1 VPAVISH
8 YRHQYELDAVT
19 STDPGQEYEEVL
31 YEADAPVAFV
41 TLNRPER
48 RNAFNDNMYEGM
60 LGALHRALLD
70 DDVKVVVIRGAGL
83 GFSAG
88 HDLTSPKQEGE
99 EPEESPPIPPGL
111 QPTVAD
117 YWNIERRRCHKY
129 EDLVSYPK
137 ILIAQVHGF
146 CIGAGEF
153 LQASCDFTIASDDA
167 QFGTRGFGRM
177 TTGIALAESSW
188 PGGSQ
193 KARAGELLAE
203 LTGKAAAE
211 HGLINS
217 SFPLEELDAGVHEF
231 AMGIADLPADS
242 VAMTKSWYAHMM
254 DAAGMGLANR
264 SHYMGHVSIQWTRFR
279 EGETNFYK
287 LRRDSG
293 LSGYIQ
299 KRGENA
305 TPDQLATAD

>member
-1 VPAVISH
+1 MPAVISH

-19 STDPGQEYEEVL
+19 STDPEADYDEVL
-31 YEADAPVAFV
+31 YEADAPIAFV

-48 RNAFNDNMYEGM
+48 RNAFNDNMFEGM

-70 DDVKVVVIRGAGL
+70 DDIKVVVLRGAGL

-88 HDLTSPKQEGE
+88 HDLTSPKREGD
-99 EPEESPPIPPGL
+99 EPEESPPISPGL

-129 EDLVSYPK
+129 EDLLSYPK

-153 LQASCDFTIASDDA
+153 VQASCDFTVAADDA

-177 TTGIALAESSW
+177 TTGIALADSSW

-193 KARAGELLAE
+193 KARAGELLSE
-203 LTGKAAAE
+203 LSGEGAAE
-211 HGLINS
+211 YGLINS
-217 SFPLEELDAGVHEF
+217 SFPLDELDAGVR
-231 AMGIADLPADS
+231 ALALSLADLPAES
-242 VAMTKSWYAHMM
+242 VALTKSWYARMM
-254 DAAGMGLANR
+254 DAAGMGVSYR
-264 SHYMGHVSIQWTRFR
+264 SHYMGHVAIQWTRFR

-293 LSGYIQ
+293 LTGYIQ
-299 KRGENA
+299 KRAENA
-305 TPDQLATAD
+305 TPDQVAGSN